1 MNNLLPICAT
11 ILLLILPGALSAE
24 TITFSEG
31 QLNKQLAETFPIVKS
46 YQGLTVSFTAA
57 KVKLDVLDKTL
68 KIDTLIVAELDDQ
81 LLTANGLLFGPLEYD
96 DVTQEILMLK
106 PKLEEFY
113 VAENHMQDADPAIR
127 IIKQTI
133 TANLQDIVI
142 IDTKKIEF
150 RYSGDEPIDI
160 TISPRGVVISLE

>member
-1 MNNLLPICAT
+1 MKRVLQVCIS
-11 ILLLILPGALSAE
+11 ILLFVTSRVLFAE
-24 TITFSEG
+24 TITFTEA

-46 YQGLTVSFTAA
+46 YQGVTVSFTAA

-68 KIDTLIVAELDDQ
+68 KIETLIVAEIDEQ
-81 LLTANGLLFGPLEYD
+81 ILTANALLFGTLEYD
-96 DVTQEILMLK
+96 DVTQEILMID

-113 VAENHMQDADPAIR
+113 VAENHMLDADPAIR

-142 IDTKKIEF
+142 IDTQKIDF
-150 RYSGDEPIDI
+150 RYSGVEPIDI
-160 TISPRGVVISLE
+160 TISPRGVVINLE